1 MNADTL
7 RARAENFALSLTPTS
22 AQDSAARRYFYEEI
36 EGPAYLGATDAARQA
51 YQASISIADNRQA
64 ALKAMNE
71 CLARGEY
78 PSLDTAE
85 RRRRCYNDAIDKLP
99 QYIDWID
106 RLPRP
111 VAPGKVQWNGAPL
124 AALVS
129 SWTPE
134 RFAAATK
141 EYSVS
146 QYLREKYGPIAGA
159 LIEATGEIV
168 DTATAPL
175 PPTPS
180 PWMRWAAVVGGSILG
195 VVVILAISKR
205 GERGRG

>member
-22 AQDSAARRYFYEEI
+22 AQDDAARRYFFEEI
-36 EGPAYLGATDAARQA
+36 EGPAYLGATDAARES
-51 YQASISIADNRQA
+51 YQASITITANRQA
-64 ALKAMNE
+64 AIAAMNA
-71 CLARGEY
+71 CLAKGEY

-85 RRRRCYNDAIDKLP
+85 RRRRCYNAAIDRLP
-99 QYIDWID
+99 QHIDWLD

-111 VAPGKVQWNGAPL
+111 IAPGKVNWTGAPL
-124 AALVS
+124 AALVA
-129 SWTPE
+129 SWTPQ

-168 DTATAPL
+168 DTATS
-175 PPTPS
+175 PPPPPAF
-180 PWMRWAAVVGGSILG
+180 PWKSWAAIAGASILG
-195 VVVILAISKR
+195 AIVLVSISKR
-205 GERGRG
+205 GDRGRG